1 MYSEATLFNKQYHN
15 IRVYRTKRN
24 TFLGEII
31 LWNSQQV
38 EKKVYTNKKNIDKRL
53 QTRKNNLSKKH
64 GKTAKRKKKILKHGN
79 TSQRKRTYKNMEK
92 LHAKEVKKMSRQ
104 RRHLFLLCP

>member
-38 EKKVYTNKKNIDKRL
+38 EKKVYTNKKNIDKR
-53 QTRKNNLSKKH
+53 
-64 GKTAKRKKKILKHGN
+64 
-79 TSQRKRTYKNMEK
+79 
-92 LHAKEVKKMSRQ
+92 
-104 RRHLFLLCP
+104 

>member
-31 LWNSQQV
+31 LWNV
-38 EKKVYTNKKNIDKRL
+38 PTGREKSLY
-53 QTRKNNLSKKH
+53 Q
-64 GKTAKRKKKILKHGN
+64 
-79 TSQRKRTYKNMEK
+79 
-92 LHAKEVKKMSRQ
+92 
-104 RRHLFLLCP
+104 

>member
-1 MYSEATLFNKQYHN
+1 MECPNRSKKKFIP
-15 IRVYRTKRN
+15 IR
-24 TFLGEII
+24 
-31 LWNSQQV
+31 
-38 EKKVYTNKKNIDKRL
+38 KNIDKRL

-79 TSQRKRTYKNMEK
+79 TSQRKRTYKNTEK
-92 LHAKEVKKMSRQ
+92 LNAKEVKKMSRQ